1 MREISYKFVGM
12 LLNKKEN
19 KMKLTS
25 KIALAL
31 GLIVTLTACGSGAEK
46 KEEAHKEEA
55 KTESKDAGE
64 TAKSTDPVHIKIGVV
79 GEYNEV
85 LEEVIKRYEKGTGN
99 TVELV
104 KFSDYA
110 QPNEALLA
118 GDIDLN
124 AYQHYKFLK
133 EFNEDKGSD
142 LVSIGDTMLAP
153 ITLYSHKVKK
163 LEDIKEGAKIAIPN
177 DPSNGSRAL
186 FLLQDAGLIK
196 VEGEPGDTIGVD
208 KIKENPKK
216 LDIVEMDASQTA
228 RSLDDVDCAVVNDTF
243 ALDAGLDKNEGIY
256 VENPKSDSVKQYI
269 NLIAA
274 RKEDENNAAYKEFVK
289 YYQTEET
296 KKDFERITKGAWIPA
311 W

>member
-1 MREISYKFVGM
+1 MR
-12 LLNKKEN
+12 
-19 KMKLTS
+19 LTS

-31 GLIVTLTACGSGAEK
+31 GLIVTLTACGSGADK
-46 KEEAHKEEA
+46 KEETPKGEA
-55 KTESKDAGE
+55 KTESKDTGDV
-64 TAKSTDPVHIKIGVV
+64 AKSTDPVHIKIGVV

-85 LEEVIKRYEKGTGN
+85 LEEVIKRYEAGTGN

-104 KFSDYA
+104 KFADYN

-133 EFNEDKGSD
+133 EFNDDKGSD

-153 ITLYSHKVKK
+153 ITLYSHKVKN
-163 LEDIKEGAKIAIPN
+163 LDEIKEGAKIAIPN

-196 VEGEPGDTIGVD
+196 VDGEAGDIIGLD
-208 KIKENPKK
+208 KITENPKN
-216 LDIVEMDASQTA
+216 LEIVEMDASQTA

-256 VENPKSDSVKQYI
+256 VEDPKSESVKQYI

-274 RKEDENNAAYKEFVK
+274 RKEDENNEAYKEFIK
-289 YYQTEET
+289 YYQTDET
-296 KKDFERITKGAWIPA
+296 KADFERITKGAWLPA
-311 W
+311 WDK

>member
-1 MREISYKFVGM
+1 
-12 LLNKKEN
+12 
-19 KMKLTS
+19 MKLTS

-31 GLIVTLTACGSGAEK
+31 GLIVTLTACGSGADK
-46 KEEAHKEEA
+46 KEEASKEEA
-55 KTESKDAGE
+55 KTETKDTGDA
-64 TAKSTDPVHIKIGVV
+64 AKSTDPVHIKIGVV

-104 KFSDYA
+104 KFADYN

-124 AYQHYKFLK
+124 AYQHYKFLQ
-133 EFNEDKGSD
+133 EFNDDKGSD

-153 ITLYSHKVKK
+153 ITLYSHKVKN
-163 LEDIKEGAKIAIPN
+163 LDEIGEGAKIAIPN

-196 VEGEPGDTIGVD
+196 VDGEAGDIIGTD
-208 KIKENPKK
+208 KITENPKK
-216 LDIVEMDASQTA
+216 LEIVEMDASQTA

-243 ALDAGLDKNEGIY
+243 ALDAGLDKKNGIY
-256 VENPKSDSVKQYI
+256 VEDPKSESVKQYI

-274 RKEDENNAAYKEFVK
+274 RKEDENNPAYKEFVK
-289 YYQTEET
+289 YYQTDET
-296 KKDFERITKGAWIPA
+296 KADFERITKGAWLPA
-311 W
+311 WDN

>member
-1 MREISYKFVGM
+1 M
-12 LLNKKEN
+12 LLNKKEK

-46 KEEAHKEEA
+46 KEEAPKEEA

-196 VEGEPGDTIGVD
+196 VEGEPGDTIGKD

-274 RKEDENNAAYKEFVK
+274 RKEDENNEAYKEFVK
-289 YYQTEET
+289 YYQTDET
-296 KKDFERITKGAWIPA
+296 KADFERITKGAWIPA